1 MTAPNPELTAMAA
14 EAAKQAGL
22 PGTIE
27 ADFRRYRT
35 LKGTWER
42 GADHMKVHLPHY
54 MQDAPD
60 AIKMEALIN
69 VIRVA
74 LGQKA
79 IKNSEAMKAW
89 LAENRHK
96 WTQGASQ

>member
-1 MTAPNPELTAMAA
+1 MTPANDRLQALAERAA
-14 EAAKQAGL
+14 GEIGL

-42 GADHMKVHLPHY
+42 GPDYMKVHISHY
-54 MQDAPD
+54 LQFAPD
-60 AIKMEALIN
+60 AIVMEALVNIM
-69 VIRVA
+69 RSA
-74 LGQKA
+74 LGQRP

>member
-1 MTAPNPELTAMAA
+1 MKDDRLQALA
-14 EAAKQAGL
+14 EKAAKQAGL

-42 GADHMKVHLPHY
+42 GPDYMKLHISHY
-54 MQDAPD
+54 LQFAPD
-60 AIKMEALIN
+60 PIIMEALVNI
-69 VIRVA
+69 IRVA

>member
-42 GADHMKVHLPHY
+42 GADHMDLHLSHY
-54 MQDAPD
+54 MQTAPD
-60 AIKMEALIN
+60 AIIMEALVNI
-69 VIRVA
+69 IRVA
-74 LGQKA
+74 LGQKDL
-79 IKNSEAMKAW
+79 KHSQAMQTW

-96 WTQGASQ
+96 WTKEADQ

>member
-42 GADHMKVHLPHY
+42 GADHMKVHISHY
-54 MQDAPD
+54 LQFAPD
-60 AIKMEALIN
+60 PIIMEALVNI
-69 VIRVA
+69 IRVA

>member
-1 MTAPNPELTAMAA
+1 MKDDRLQALA
-14 EAAKQAGL
+14 EKAAKQAGL

-54 MQDAPD
+54 MQNAPD
-60 AIKMEALIN
+60 AIIMEALIN